1 MVDGSGVADGSRFGP
16 EWLMS
21 LRTCILAEGWKLWL
35 RRQSLRTAPAG
46 VSTMFVD
53 FASQGWV
60 QLCDS
65 AG

>member
-21 LRTCILAEGWKLWL
+21 LRTCILAKGWKLWL

-53 FASQGWV
+53 FASQG
-60 QLCDS
+60 
-65 AG
+65 